1 METGQES
8 GWGAKEWC
16 LTKPSPLY
24 VQVSPTGSK
33 WYLQASSA
41 LPFFP
46 QSLGV
51 LREKKWSYKT
61 LAHTS
66 APSSSTPVSITVTYL
81 SSIWTRRTVLSMW
94 DLVPGSLL
102 QGTHRWITWP
112 SMPSWGLQSFQLFL
126 PAFNRIP
133 SSGHCSSFLFD
144 RLIPSRI
151 WLGST
156 IYIANRYGSF
166 PTHFPL
172 DNEILYIPKNTSFM
186 VLFVS
191 QILHCL

>member
-1 METGQES
+1 MYCNRTLSFMQNVFSAANLKKYFSFIWGWRQWQES
-8 GWGAKEWC
+8 RWRAKERR
-16 LTKPSPLY
+16 LTKPALHPSLSHTGAKNTCRHLPRSPL
-24 VQVSPTGSK
+24 
-33 WYLQASSA
+33 
-41 LPFFP
+41 FF
-46 QSLGV
+46 QHLGME
-51 LREKKWSYKT
+51 REKKCSYKT

-66 APSSSTPVSITVTYL
+66 APSSSTPVSMTVTYL
-81 SSIWTRRTVLSMW
+81 SSIWTRSTVLSMW

-156 IYIANRYGSF
+156 IW
-166 PTHFPL
+166 TL
-172 DNEILYIPKNTSFM
+172 
-186 VLFVS
+186 
-191 QILHCL
+191 